1 MKFSFSL
8 RFSYT
13 VEALDLTKKICPLK
27 TLCSVVDAVCFRF
40 TMQTSF
46 LEITFLTASV
56 TRLDCRINGNF
67 SIKRIG
73 QKYIDSEFVNHNQKS
88 FKECAVLCTTT
99 DQCHFFNLNSRTSL
113 CQIYL
118 TSDYGFLEE
127 KLVNDSDWIFGATDF
142 SRKLVRS

>member
-1 MKFSFSL
+1 MKCKLLPKILKNL
-8 RFSYT
+8 R
-13 VEALDLTKKICPLK
+13 PL
-27 TLCSVVDAVCFRF
+27 VDAICFRF
-40 TMQTSF
+40 TMQTTF

-56 TRLDCRINGNF
+56 TRLDCGISGNF

-73 QKYIDSEFVNHNQKS
+73 QKYIDSEFINQNQKS
-88 FKECAVLCTTT
+88 FKECAVRCTTT
-99 DQCHFFNLNSRTSL
+99 DQCQFFNLHFRTLL
-113 CQIYL
+113 CQIFL